1 MKHLKFTL
9 FLLAVLVFASCE
21 KDKEIT
27 DLKSP
32 GLDLNSFEQNIRAG
46 LDGRTIGYA
55 YAIVHNGI
63 LVADDGVGLAR
74 TSVDGSKP
82 MLSNDRMHVAS
93 ISKNITT
100 VAVLACLEDFPGL
113 GLNSQV
119 EPYFPARWHRG
130 PLVNQLT
137 FKDLLAHE
145 SGLIIKGKQQTTAT
159 RLDSLEFYIANG
171 CGPDKSAVYSNSHHA
186 FFRVI
191 LPNMYPEKYEQL
203 PGESEEAFYA
213 RAFLDIVNEKVF
225 EKAGIINAACS
236 VTAIVPNLYY
246 NFPYN
251 NENGVGGDLD
261 YTLLCGGFGF
271 HLSAIDLAAF
281 LAYTRASE
289 IIIPESV
296 RNFQD
301 LFELGWWNSVNGD
314 QGRYLVKLGEWVLST
329 DPDQGVKSVII
340 DYGSGW
346 QAAVI
351 VNSINNTSPISLR
364 TLMRDAYDEAY
375 F

>member
-1 MKHLKFTL
+1 
-9 FLLAVLVFASCE
+9 
-21 KDKEIT
+21 
-27 DLKSP
+27 
-32 GLDLNSFEQNIRAG
+32 
-46 LDGRTIGYA
+46 
-55 YAIVHNGI
+55 
-63 LVADDGVGLAR
+63 
-74 TSVDGSKP
+74 
-82 MLSNDRMHVAS
+82 
-93 ISKNITT
+93 
-100 VAVLACLEDFPGL
+100 
-113 GLNSQV
+113 
-119 EPYFPARWHRG
+119 
-130 PLVNQLT
+130 
-137 FKDLLAHE
+137 
-145 SGLIIKGKQQTTAT
+145 
-159 RLDSLEFYIANG
+159 
-171 CGPDKSAVYSNSHHA
+171 
-186 FFRVI
+186 
-191 LPNMYPEKYEQL
+191 MYPEKYEQL

-340 DYGSGW
+340 NYGSGW